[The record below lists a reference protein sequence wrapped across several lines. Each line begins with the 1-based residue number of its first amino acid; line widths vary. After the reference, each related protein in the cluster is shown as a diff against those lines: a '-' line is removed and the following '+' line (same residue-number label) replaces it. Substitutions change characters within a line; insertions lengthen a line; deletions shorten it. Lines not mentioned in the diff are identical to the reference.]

1 MSLISKFNIRVYGLT
16 INQNNEILL
25 TDEIH
30 YNIKMTKFPGGGLQL
45 GEGTI
50 ECLKREYIEEMN
62 QKINI
67 LTHFY
72 TTEFYHETKLIA
84 EKQQLISIYYTTELI
99 KPINFEISIN
109 RFSFKEEINGA
120 QIFRWE
126 KIDENLEKQ
135 LSFPIDKIVA
145 KKLINTYK

>member
-1 MSLISKFNIRVYGLT
+1 
-16 INQNNEILL
+16 
-25 TDEIH
+25 
-30 YNIKMTKFPGGGLQL
+30 MTKFPGGGLQL

-62 QKINI
+62 QEINI
-67 LTHFY
+67 LKHFY